1 VAVPVVPVAAADV
14 VVDRAALLPNSNKF
28 QMIHDPCS
36 MIHEDEKWI
45 MEHGS
50 WII

>member
-1 VAVPVVPVAAADV
+1 MVGTLASEENVGFGKF
-14 VVDRAALLPNSNKF
+14 RF
-28 QMIHDPCS
+28 QMIHDPRS
-36 MIHEDEKWI
+36 MIHEDKKWI